1 MVRVTISDEAENDLF
16 AIYEQRLAQRGP
28 DGEDGAE
35 ALLDRLLGA
44 MNRIVDYPQSGP
56 IVPELR
62 ELADTGWR
70 QISLHPYRI
79 VYLLAD
85 DHATV
90 VMVAD
95 SRRDYASLLRRRLFG
110 RC

>member
-1 MVRVTISDEAENDLF
+1 VVRVTISDDAENDLS

-35 ALLDRLLGA
+35 ALLDSLLGA
-44 MNRIVDYPQSGP
+44 MDRIVHYPQSGP

-62 ELADTGWR
+62 ELAESGWR
-70 QISLHPYRI
+70 QISLRPYRI

-95 SRRDYASLLRRRLFG
+95 SRRDLATLLQRRLFG
-110 RC
+110 RS